1 MNAEGYPDPTADKAI
16 KRADKAPEQVSELI
30 QNDQGRGSSGR
41 LRHNEQDPPEG
52 SENGEEIHMIGYL
65 SGPVTGNPD
74 YKKQFAWSA
83 KQLTRMGYDVI
94 NPAALSQVVPIVE
107 LSYDTIMEIDMLLL
121 SKADYLIQLPGWETA
136 EAPTGSWATPWPP
149 TRSWSRWSIC

>member
-1 MNAEGYPDPTADKAI
+1 
-16 KRADKAPEQVSELI
+16 
-30 QNDQGRGSSGR
+30 
-41 LRHNEQDPPEG
+41 
-52 SENGEEIHMIGYL
+52 MIGYL

-94 NPAALSQVVPIVE
+94 NPAALSQVVPIEE

-121 SKADYLIQLPGWETA
+121 SKADYLIQLPGWENSRGA
-136 EAPTGSWATPWPP
+136 NRELGYALAMGKIVVSLESLLKEGRGQAYGPTKHF
-149 TRSWSRWSIC
+149 